1 MRRFLAFD
9 LGASS
14 GRAILGSLD
23 GGKLTLEELHRFPNE
38 PVRIPQGF
46 YWDTFRL
53 WHEILAGASVAGR
66 ERKLKLD
73 GIGVDTWGVD
83 FGLFAS
89 DGSLVDNPRHY
100 RDARNHGM
108 IARITE
114 VVPAEE
120 LYGYTGIQF
129 MDLNTLPQLYGM
141 KLAGAPALEVADKL
155 LFMPDI
161 FNYWLTGVQ
170 KAELTIASTSQF
182 YDPAKRRWATEL
194 FERLGLPGRI
204 LPEIV
209 PAGRRLGPVRP
220 EVAEATG
227 LDPDTPV
234 FASAGH
240 DTAAAVAA
248 VPAEGDGWC
257 YISSGTWS
265 LMGVELAEPVI
276 NEEARQAGLTNE
288 VGYGGRIRFL
298 KNIAGMWLIQEC
310 RRAWALEGREYSYAE
325 LAKLA
330 GEAPAFTAV
339 IDPDRFPE
347 PGNMPQR
354 IAAYCRETGQKEP
367 ASPGELC
374 RTILESLAL
383 RYRQVL
389 EALERLLGRRIGV
402 IHIVGGGSQNEVLN
416 QLAADCTGRTVVAG
430 PTEATAAGNVLI
442 QAIGA
447 GALTGLEEARAVVR
461 QSFPV
466 KTYEPQPAAGWDE
479 AYRKFQELHSA

>member
-1 MRRFLAFD
+1 MRHFIAFD

-14 GRAILGSLD
+14 GRAMLGTLAD
-23 GGKLTLEELHRFPNE
+23 GKLALEELHRFPNE
-38 PVRIPQGF
+38 PVRIPQGL

-53 WHEILAGASVAGR
+53 WHEILQGAAVAGR

-73 GIGVDTWGVD
+73 GVGLDTWGVD

-100 RDARNHGM
+100 RDSRNHGM
-108 IARITE
+108 IAKITE
-114 VVPAEE
+114 TVPAAE

-129 MDLNTLPQLYGM
+129 MDLNTLPQLYAM
-141 KLAGAPALEVADKL
+141 KLAGSPALEIAEKL

-182 YDPAKRRWATEL
+182 YDPANRRWAVEL
-194 FERLGLPGRI
+194 FDRLGLPVRI

-209 PAGRRLGPVRP
+209 PTGTRLGPIRP

-227 LDPDTPV
+227 LDPATPV

-276 NEEARQAGLTNE
+276 NEEARRAGLTNE

-325 LAKLA
+325 LAELA
-330 GEAPAFTAV
+330 GKAPRFPAV

-347 PGNMPQR
+347 PGSMPRR

-367 ASPGELC
+367 ATPGELC

-389 EALERLLGRRIGV
+389 EALEGLLGKRLDV
-402 IHIVGGGSQNEVLN
+402 IHIVGGGSKNEVLN
-416 QLAADCTGRTVVAG
+416 QLAADCTGRVVVAG
-430 PTEATAAGNVLI
+430 PAEATAAGNALI

-447 GALTGLEEARAVVR
+447 GALSGLEEARAVVR
-461 QSFPV
+461 RSFPV
-466 KTYEPQPAAGWDE
+466 KRYEPRETEGWDE
-479 AYRKFQELHSA
+479 AYAKFRELRGE

>member
-1 MRRFLAFD
+1 MRHFIAFD

-14 GRAILGSLD
+14 GRAMLGTLAD
-23 GGKLTLEELHRFPNE
+23 GKLALEELHRFPNE
-38 PVRIPQGF
+38 PVRIPQGL

-53 WHEILAGASVAGR
+53 WHEILQGAAVAGR

-73 GIGVDTWGVD
+73 GVGLDTWGVD

-100 RDARNHGM
+100 RDSRNHGM

-114 VVPAEE
+114 TVPAAE

-129 MDLNTLPQLYGM
+129 MDLNTLPQLYAM
-141 KLAGAPALEVADKL
+141 KLAGSPALEIAEKL

-182 YDPAKRRWATEL
+182 YDPANRRWAVEL
-194 FERLGLPGRI
+194 FDRLGLPVRI

-209 PAGRRLGPVRP
+209 ATGTRLGPIRP

-227 LDPDTPV
+227 LDPETPV

-276 NEEARQAGLTNE
+276 NEEARRAGLTNE

-325 LAKLA
+325 LAELA
-330 GEAPAFTAV
+330 GKAPRFPAV

-347 PGNMPQR
+347 PGSMPQR

-367 ASPGELC
+367 AAPGELC

-389 EALERLLGRRIGV
+389 EALEGLLGKRLDV
-402 IHIVGGGSQNEVLN
+402 IHIVGGGSKNEVLN
-416 QLAADCTGRTVVAG
+416 QLAADCTGRVVVAG
-430 PTEATAAGNVLI
+430 PAEATAAGNALI

-447 GALTGLEEARAVVR
+447 GALSGLEEARAVVR
-461 QSFPV
+461 RSFPV
-466 KTYEPQPAAGWDE
+466 KRYEPRETEGWDE
-479 AYRKFQELHSA
+479 AYAKFRELRGE